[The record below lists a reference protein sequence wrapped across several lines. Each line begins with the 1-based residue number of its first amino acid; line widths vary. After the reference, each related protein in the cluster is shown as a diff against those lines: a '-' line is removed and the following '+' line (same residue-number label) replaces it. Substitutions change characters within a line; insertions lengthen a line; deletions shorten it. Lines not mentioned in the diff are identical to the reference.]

1 MAKCE
6 GATFARSLAFMP
18 LINQDYLSPSL
29 AKARP
34 LRPPGGTYVYAYCVR
49 CPPLA
54 RRSPRSLRSLIS
66 WSRRGL
72 FVPYAR
78 KARPFC
84 PQGGYMCLSLLCAL
98 PSIFREYSGD

>member
-34 LRPPGGTYVYAYCVR
+34 LRPPRGSCVYAYYVR
-49 CPPLA
+49 CPPLPTVA
-54 RRSPRSLRSLIS
+54 TLPYIAESGSESP
-66 WSRRGL
+66 
-72 FVPYAR
+72 P
-78 KARPFC
+78 
-84 PQGGYMCLSLLCAL
+84 
-98 PSIFREYSGD
+98 PSGQNGDNRF